1 MTFDYEHLWKKGSG
15 QLKNKLDKMFEND
28 FVRVPRPFIRKF
40 NLNTAVMLSE
50 IYSEYTYWKDR
61 NELQQGG
68 WFYSTVEN
76 MCYNTGLSKH
86 QQLAACKEL
95 AEYGILKMKYYG
107 MPKKRY
113 FKFDPTAFNK
123 LYNDFELNANTGDE
137 TMEHETQVTDET
149 LPRGKFAGF
158 SF

>member
-1 MTFDYEHLWKKGSG
+1 MKTT
-15 QLKNKLDKMFEND
+15 LDLMFESD

-50 IYSEYTYWKDR
+50 IYSEYTYWRERDG
-61 NELQQGG
+61 LQQGG
-68 WFYSTVEN
+68 WFFSTIEN
-76 MCYNTGLSKH
+76 MYYNTGLSKH

-95 AEYGILKMKYYG
+95 VEYGIIKMKYHG

-113 FKFDPTAFNK
+113 FKFEPSAFNK
-123 LYNDFELNANTGDE
+123 LYSDFELNANTGDE
-137 TMEHETQVTDET
+137 EVESDNSIDEPEEI
-149 LPRGKFAGF
+149 LPRGKFQGF

>member
-1 MTFDYEHLWKKGSG
+1 M
-15 QLKNKLDKMFEND
+15 KNKLDKMYESD
-28 FVRVPRPFIRKF
+28 FVRVPRPFIRRF

-61 NELQQGG
+61 EGLQQGG
-68 WFYSTVEN
+68 WFYSTIEN
-76 MCYNTGLSKH
+76 MYYNTGLSKH

-95 AEYGILKMKYYG
+95 EAYGIIKVKYHG

-113 FKFDPTAFNK
+113 FKFDSAVFNK
-123 LYNDFELNANTGDE
+123 LYADFELNANTGD
-137 TMEHETQVTDET
+137 DEIE
-149 LPRGKFAGF
+149 LKKHSQSPEERLLRRNFEGF

>member
-1 MTFDYEHLWKKGSG
+1 MLGKEVMK
-15 QLKNKLDKMFEND
+15 LKNKLDLMFGND
-28 FVRVPRPFIRKF
+28 FVRVPRPFIRRF

-50 IYSEYTYWKDR
+50 IYSEYTYWRDR
-61 NELQQGG
+61 DGLQQGG
-68 WFYSTVEN
+68 WFFSTVEN
-76 MCYNTGLSKH
+76 MYYNTGLSKH

-95 AEYGILKMKYYG
+95 VEYGIIKMKYHG

-113 FKFDPTAFNK
+113 FKFEPAAFNK

-137 TMEHETQVTDET
+137 GVASSKEF
-149 LPRGKFAGF
+149 RF

>member
-1 MTFDYEHLWKKGSG
+1 
-15 QLKNKLDKMFEND
+15 MFESD
-28 FVRVPRPFIRKF
+28 FIRLPRPFIRKF

-50 IYSEYTYWKDR
+50 IYSEYNYWKEH
-61 NELQQGG
+61 NGLQPGG

-76 MCYNTGLSKH
+76 MYYNTGLSKH

-95 AEYGILKMKYYG
+95 VEYGIIKMKYHG

-113 FKFDPTAFNK
+113 FKFEASAFNK
-123 LYNDFELNANTGDE
+123 LYADFKLNANSSDE
-137 TMEHETQVTDET
+137 ESSQEFQ
-149 LPRGKFAGF
+149 F